1 MRFSDLRSFLFGKM
15 PAQFLAKSI
24 RREVDSYKQQ
34 LSKRGSCVP
43 IALTDVEGTLQ
54 VSAAQVRLVLKAFMD
69 GHLSKWDVYYLSDA
83 IALSEHVMFTSE
95 QAREAIEE
103 MTDPEV
109 NGDLTIGR
117 AVKILESL

>member
-1 MRFSDLRSFLFGKM
+1 
-15 PAQFLAKSI
+15 
-24 RREVDSYKQQ
+24 
-34 LSKRGSCVP
+34 
-43 IALTDVEGTLQ
+43 
-54 VSAAQVRLVLKAFMD
+54 MD